1 MEYRNLTVK
10 RPTED
15 LAHLAWCIM
24 VAVKLA
30 QEQGK
35 AATELQV
42 HLFIMQWLAT
52 AQKRKLFPRSVA
64 PDILWLINQ
73 GKRYGF
79 AAKLNR
85 KVEYIWRSTTG
96 ELAKQSVLFRF
107 TWFVETLKTMGWCGL
122 LQSTRDWCNGRA
134 GSATTRTLCIPE
146 AELHPAFSED
156 GALIKPLEL
165 RVTGDISDVFPLLEQ
180 SHLSAEQRP
189 DKDGFS
195 VIRLLPE
202 KP

>member
-1 MEYRNLTVK
+1 MTVK

-24 VAVKLA
+24 VAVKIA
-30 QEQGK
+30 QKQGK
-35 AATELQV
+35 ASTELQV

-64 PDILWLINQ
+64 PDILWLLDQ

-79 AAKLNR
+79 AAKLDR

-122 LQSTRDWCNGRA
+122 LQSAREWNSGLTGA
-134 GSATTRTLCIPE
+134 AATRTLCIPK
-146 AELHPAFSED
+146 AGLHTGFSED
-156 GALIKPLEL
+156 GALIKPLEF
-165 RVTGDISDVFPLLEQ
+165 RVTGDISEIFPLLEQ

-189 DKDGFS
+189 NKDGFS
-195 VIRLLPE
+195 VIMLLPE

>member
-1 MEYRNLTVK
+1 LTVK

-30 QEQGK
+30 QKQGRVT
-35 AATELQV
+35 TELQV

-64 PDILWLINQ
+64 QDILWLLDQ
-73 GKRYGF
+73 GKRYAF
-79 AAKLNR
+79 AAKLDR

-96 ELAKQSVLFRF
+96 ELAKQSELFRF
-107 TWFVETLKTMGWCGL
+107 TWFVETLKTMGWCGR
-122 LQSTRDWCNGRA
+122 LQSAREWHSGLT
-134 GSATTRTLCIPE
+134 GSATTRTLFIPE
-146 AELHPAFSED
+146 AGLHPAFSED
-156 GALIKPLEL
+156 GALIKPLEF
-165 RVTGDISDVFPLLEQ
+165 RVTGDISEIFPLLEQ

-195 VIRLLPE
+195 VIMLLPE
-202 KP
+202 KT